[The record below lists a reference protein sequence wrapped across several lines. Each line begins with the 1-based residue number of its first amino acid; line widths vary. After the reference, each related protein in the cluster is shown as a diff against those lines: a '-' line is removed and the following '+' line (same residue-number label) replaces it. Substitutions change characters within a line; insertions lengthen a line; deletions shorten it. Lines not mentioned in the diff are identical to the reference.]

1 MTGLSSRESAR
12 ETVDSLGWRREQCA
26 GNSAQNSVQNSA
38 QNSAQEEFVFP
49 TVPEKCPSKTV
60 IGLSELASY
69 ISFLENV

>member
-12 ETVDSLGWRREQCA
+12 ETVDSLGWRREECA
-26 GNSAQNSVQNSA
+26 GNSAQNSV